1 MQVRI
6 DHMDVAL
13 SKTFK
18 SPVMDTI
25 QCLPQHQQI
34 IVVLCCKAFPW
45 CKERYNYRRVLN
57 KYSYMDI
64 CKSILIP
71 PVGSF
76 QFSSVQ
82 SAT

>member
-6 DHMDVAL
+6 DHMVVAL

-25 QCLPQHQQI
+25 QCLPQHQQ
-34 IVVLCCKAFPW
+34 
-45 CKERYNYRRVLN
+45 LN

-71 PVGSF
+71 PLGSF